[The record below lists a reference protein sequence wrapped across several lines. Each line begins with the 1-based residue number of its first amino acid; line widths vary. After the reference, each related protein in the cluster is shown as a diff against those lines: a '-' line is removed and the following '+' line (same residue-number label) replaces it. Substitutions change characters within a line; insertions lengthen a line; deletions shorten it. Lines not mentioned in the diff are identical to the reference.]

1 DDARPVRT
9 DVLRLP
15 GQDGA
20 VDVLIADHGDVGPV
34 AVDHADE
41 AGAVQALLPVRACIC
56 DVLAVGESPGQA
68 HVFVEVGAFAGDA
81 VGVEGTVAGLACDL
95 CSFVGGSD

>member
-1 DDARPVRT
+1 DLHRNDGGHFAGGLGDDDARPVRT

-15 GQDGA
+15 GQYRA

-68 HVFVEVGAFAGDA
+68 HVFVEVGAFAGTP
-81 VGVEGTVAGLACDL
+81 VLSRGP
-95 CSFVGGSD
+95 